1 MSLADGPPKRLPSLG
16 NEDQVNV
23 IRHQAIGPDADAL
36 PAAHF
41 CEKIAIKFVVIR
53 AEKHLLA
60 SVAALR
66 HEVGKTGDDKTSDAS
81 QRMRAVANPTKL
93 K

>member
-1 MSLADGPPKRLPSLG
+1 
-16 NEDQVNV
+16 
-23 IRHQAIGPDADAL
+23 
-36 PAAHF
+36 
-41 CEKIAIKFVVIR
+41 
-53 AEKHLLA
+53 LLA
-60 SVAALR
+60 AVAALR